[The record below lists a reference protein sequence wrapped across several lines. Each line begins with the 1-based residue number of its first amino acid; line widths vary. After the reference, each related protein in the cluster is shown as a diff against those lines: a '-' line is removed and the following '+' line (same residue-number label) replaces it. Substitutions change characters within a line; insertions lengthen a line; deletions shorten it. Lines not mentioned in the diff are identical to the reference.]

1 MTRPSRSAAG
11 RRLAWV
17 RWCMTAFFALTTAA
31 CLVGLATFAARQD
44 QVDRE
49 RVDRELLVH
58 ADRIALGIDIDADGL
73 VFSSAPPGANLDTAV
88 GLNAIGT
95 APTGIVID
103 GALQYAEPA
112 ARELP
117 SARTVERLDAAVRHG
132 AGSASTTTS
141 DRSGTLTRWVAV
153 PVPQA
158 RDATVLVGTAP
169 SSSVD
174 HQTVVLGLVAAVL
187 GLVSVAT
194 LAGHLL
200 SGIAMRPAVR
210 QTEQQEQFL
219 REAAHELRT
228 PIATMALIAES
239 GLRDPDTA
247 TGALRALDRRL
258 AGMSMLV
265 TSLLARARA
274 DQSGAAVSMRRLRL
288 DQLVEVTVA
297 DLEAGDDVQV
307 DARETVVR
315 GNPELIAQ
323 AVRNLVEN
331 ALGHAPGSRVEV
343 TVGER
348 AFVVADDGGA
358 PGRRAV
364 DGRAPRPAGTGTGL
378 SIVEWVAEVHG
389 GTVELGPSSS
399 GGTRATMRFPE
410 PATGT
415 DDA

>member
-1 MTRPSRSAAG
+1 
-11 RRLAWV
+11 
-17 RWCMTAFFALTTAA
+17 MTAFFALTTAA

-58 ADRIALGIDIDADGL
+58 ADRIALGIDVDADGL
-73 VFSSAPPGANLDTAV
+73 VFSSAPPGANLDAAV

-95 APTGIVID
+95 APTGIVI
-103 GALQYAEPA
+103 GGTVQYAEPA
-112 ARELP
+112 ARRLP
-117 SARTVERLDAAVRHG
+117 SGTTIERLDAAVRHG
-132 AGSASTTTS
+132 AGSASTTTP
-141 DRSGTLTRWVAV
+141 DRSGTLMRWVAV

-158 RDATVLVGTAP
+158 RDATVLVGTTP
-169 SSSVD
+169 SSSID
-174 HQTVVLGLVAAVL
+174 HRTLVLGLIAAVL
-187 GLVSVAT
+187 GLVTVAT

-228 PIATMALIAES
+228 PIATMSLIAES

-247 TGALRALDRRL
+247 TGALRAVDSRL

-274 DQSGAAVSMRRLRL
+274 DQSGAAVAMRPLRL

-297 DLEAGDDVQV
+297 DLAAGSDV
-307 DARETVVR
+307 RIETSETVVR

-331 ALGHAPGSRVEV
+331 ALGHAPGSHVEV
-343 TVGER
+343 TVVER
-348 AFVVADDGGA
+348 AFVVTDDGGDPA
-358 PGRRAV
+358 RQAHDV
-364 DGRAPRPAGTGTGL
+364 NAPRTAGTGTGL

-389 GTVELGPSSS
+389 GTVEFGRSST
-399 GGTRATMRFPE
+399 GGVRATMRFPE
-410 PATGT
+410 PPAAAGT